1 MKIVGDNVTKKD
13 YDDFWNSFHEESTGE
28 KLNWAANQ
36 MQAKPQKQ
44 TPPQNRRSQDMMQWA
59 MQERENLTKPQSPGR
74 YGWLSSEE
82 GQKALDKVSMALAAA
97 SLVPGM
103 DTFTDMAS
111 IPVDLFRGDYMSAL
125 FDTVG
130 LIPFVGEVGDTAKLA
145 KIGVDTI
152 DVASDASRAIKAGA
166 EVIENADNI
175 ADLAKHSDDVYDVLK
190 NTDDIAEDIYSARK
204 VDGTIQG
211 YLDSVDDPIEE
222 MGKMSKSI
230 AKRYFL
236 RPN

>member
-1 MKIVGDNVTKKD
+1 
-13 YDDFWNSFHEESTGE
+13 
-28 KLNWAANQ
+28 
-36 MQAKPQKQ
+36 
-44 TPPQNRRSQDMMQWA
+44 MMQWA

-230 AKRYFL
+230 AKTSPIKIPDNAVIKPKKTKAGYYHMKYEWTDGSYKYEVRWHTKT
-236 RPN
+236 PNAPDSRRDS